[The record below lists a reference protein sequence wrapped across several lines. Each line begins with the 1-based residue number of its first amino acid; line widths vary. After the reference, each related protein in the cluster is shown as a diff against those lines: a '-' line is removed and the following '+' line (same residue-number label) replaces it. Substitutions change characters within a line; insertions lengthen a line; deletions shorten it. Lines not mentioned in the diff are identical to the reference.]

1 MADRLTQ
8 IQDLVND
15 LANHICNS
23 IGVLQADPTLSCDFG
38 SVSKEVE
45 DEKNCQLFAQHIAH
59 TSKDI
64 EVLVESL
71 PPAEQSLELHEKELL
86 ELDDQRAQAAKELE
100 LAVEKAE
107 KLTERTRE
115 LLSKIAYAQMM
126 SRPNAVTNLV
136 SVQPQ
141 KLS

>member
-1 MADRLTQ
+1 MSDRLTQ

-23 IGVLQADPTLSCDFG
+23 IGVLQAETLSCDFG
-38 SVSKEVE
+38 SVSKEIE

-59 TSKDI
+59 TCKEI

-107 KLTERTRE
+107 KLTEQTRE
-115 LLSKIAYAQMM
+115 LLSKIARVQMI
-126 SRPNAVTNLV
+126 SRPNA
-136 SVQPQ
+136 
-141 KLS
+141 

>member
-23 IGVLQADPTLSCDFG
+23 IGVLQADPMLSCDFG
-38 SVSKEVE
+38 SVSKEIE
-45 DEKNCQLFAQHIAH
+45 EEKNCQLFAQHIAH

-71 PPAEQSLELHEKELL
+71 PPAEQSLEVHEKELL

-107 KLTERTRE
+107 KLTEQTRE
-115 LLSKIAYAQMM
+115 LLSKIAHAQMM
-126 SRPNAVTNLV
+126 SRPNA
-136 SVQPQ
+136 
-141 KLS
+141 